1 MEIRVLKYFLAV
13 ANEESIL
20 RASQKLHLSQPT
32 LSRQLMDLEDSLGK
46 KLFVRSS
53 KGITLTDEGML
64 LRQRAEEIVDLIDK
78 TENEIRSDGENV
90 SGYVY
95 IGAGETEA
103 VRYLARAAREIQAE
117 NPDIHYHLFSGN
129 AENVMERLDK
139 GLIDFGLLLDANDTV
154 KYDSVLLPASD
165 RFGVLMRKDSP
176 LADRTMVT
184 FKDLKGYP
192 LIISAQMHYDRAEEK
207 TIKRLMASLDVVAT
221 YNLVYNASIFV
232 EEGFGYAIAFD
243 NLIKTSGDSP
253 LCFVPLEAQRDIQP
267 YLVWKKDKVFS
278 KAAELFLNKM
288 KETFGE

>member
-78 TENEIRSDGENV
+78 TENEIRSDSENI
-90 SGYVY
+90 SGDVY

-129 AENVMERLDK
+129 SENVMERLDK

-154 KYDSVLLPASD
+154 KYDSVTLPASD

-176 LADRTMVT
+176 LADRPMVT

-192 LIISAQMHYDRAEEK
+192 LIISAQTHYDRAEEK
-207 TIKRLMASLDVVAT
+207 TIKRLMETLNVVAT